1 MKCEFCG
8 NEFSNKTN
16 LNSHQKT
23 AKYCL
28 ELRNVEVKLYS
39 CEHCKKGFTKLFHL
53 ERHQEICK
61 TFETNSLLNLKS
73 IEHENNEL
81 KNEQI
86 IYKKEIE
93 NIRIAY
99 EEKLSL
105 KDRIIKKIRFECD
118 KKLSDKDRIIE
129 EQKMLIKEFQEEYKN
144 KLEKQNKDLTDRI
157 QSMAEKAIAKPS
169 TLTQN
174 IINNMMPITDAHLQE
189 HVQNLNPVHVQNGA
203 SGYAKY
209 ALEYPLKDMIVCT
222 DFQRRNCKYKDEN
235 GNVISD
241 PEMTKITK
249 RLFSAIKERNE
260 ELINEYSAELQAKWQ
275 SMNASGNPDMDQE
288 ESEHFASKTNEALEI
303 AMDILSQKR
312 QVSEM
317 ANGMRPD
324 LFYGFVRELA
334 AGCYRS
340 EKC

>member
-1 MKCEFCG
+1 MKCEFCN
-8 NEFSNKTN
+8 NEFITKAS
-16 LNSHQKT
+16 LIHHQKT
-23 AKYCL
+23 AKYCIIL
-28 ELRNVEVKLYS
+28 QGSETDSVFICLKCNKKLSTQNRLYTH
-39 CEHCKKGFTKLFHL
+39 EQTCKKHMEDIIRKECEQKL
-53 ERHQEICK
+53 
-61 TFETNSLLNLKS
+61 
-73 IEHENNEL
+73 
-81 KNEQI
+81 
-86 IYKKEIE
+86 
-93 NIRIAY
+93 AD
-99 EEKLSL
+99 
-105 KDRIIKKIRFECD
+105 KDRII
-118 KKLSDKDRIIE
+118 SDKDRIISEQKLIIE
-129 EQKMLIKEFQEEYKN
+129 EQKIIIKEFQDDQR
-144 KLEKQNKDLTDRI
+144 KQNKDLTDRI

-169 TLTQN
+169 TVNQTNSINQ

-189 HVQNLNPVHVQNGA
+189 HVQNLNPLHVQNGA

-260 ELINEYSAELQAKWQ
+260 ELINEYSAELQAKWRAI
-275 SMNASGNPDMDQE
+275 NESGNSDMDEE
-288 ESEHFASKTNEALEI
+288 ESAIFSSQANEALEFALNVI
-303 AMDILSQKR
+303 SQKR

-317 ANGMRPD
+317 ADGMRPD
-324 LFYGFVRELA
+324 LFYAFVRELA